1 MANLKEKIG
10 ITEVSALQ
18 RWVRSRCGV
27 YYRVTFKLG
36 EETAYVTEHG
46 EMVIPTP
53 NSNMTLRDAIRL
65 RGFGLHEMGHP
76 KWQPDIFKIMRA
88 NPVPQ
93 GHPLGNVFNVLLD
106 VHSESLTASEYV
118 GDAKALSEFGAVV
131 GHDVYDKL
139 TKALKVSGNVFPDG
153 FEKMAGVLIAGRN
166 AEGSW
171 NVGMMVGFEKLV
183 NEVYP
188 KEARDIAED
197 LERKFK
203 LTEVLVDNGKDVNEY
218 GIFDLSKQIYQ
229 YLWDKDPEQEI
240 ANAKAKGSG
249 KGDPTDGKEEKEGAG
264 GTGNKYGE
272 GGTEEAT
279 PATDKIKVE
288 ELLHSNHY
296 ETLTGGGNGV
306 GFDYT
311 NRKGYAKYTPVDP
324 ATFKITSYAKRG
336 R

>member
-1 MANLKEKIG
+1 MASLKEKIG

-27 YYRVTFKLG
+27 YYRVTFKDG

-88 NPVPQ
+88 NPLPQ
-93 GHPLGNVFNVLLD
+93 GHNLGNVFNVLLD

-139 TKALKVSGNVFPDG
+139 TKALKDNGNVFPKN

-171 NVGMMVGFEKLV
+171 NVGMMVGFDKLV

-188 KEARDIAED
+188 KEALTIADD
-197 LERKFK
+197 LERKFNLTDK
-203 LTEVLVDNGKDVNEY
+203 LVTNGTSTNEY
-218 GIFDLSKQIYQ
+218 DIFELSKQIYQ
-229 YLWDKDPEQEI
+229 YLWDKDPEEEI
-240 ANAKAKGSG
+240 AKG
-249 KGDPTDGKEEKEGAG
+249 KGKGKGNPEDGEGEEKGAG
-264 GTGNKYGE
+264 GSGTKYGE
-272 GGTEEAT
+272 GGEDEAE
-279 PATDKIKVE
+279 PATEKIKVE

-306 GFDYT
+306 GFDFT

-336 R
+336 K